1 MHGPAAALVFAATFV
16 AAAAQAAEPCSP
28 RPMLPQHVPAFVSQA
43 APVSGTS
50 AGQTAPS
57 SLLASELDIQVD
69 CLRWEASLTPRAEFI
84 GTVPIGSPVAYSAGP
99 SSPEHRIVVVPI
111 PFGSRPSR
119 LPAGTLPEFS
129 LQPAEGPRSF
139 SLGAVFPPA
148 P

>member
-1 MHGPAAALVFAATFV
+1 MHRPAAALVFAATFV

-28 RPMLPQHVPAFVSQA
+28 RPMLPQHIPAFLSQA

-50 AGQTAPS
+50 AVQPPPS
-57 SLLASELDIQVD
+57 SPLASELGVQAD

-84 GTVPIGSPVAYSAGP
+84 GTVPIGSPVAYGAAP
-99 SSPEHRIVVVPI
+99 YSPDTRIVVVPV

-119 LPAGTLPEFS
+119 LPADAPQEFS
-129 LQPAEGPRSF
+129 IQPTDGPRSF
-139 SLGAVFPPA
+139 SLGAVFPPV

>member
-1 MHGPAAALVFAATFV
+1 MHRPAAALVFAATFV
-16 AAAAQAAEPCSP
+16 AAAAPAAEPCSP

-43 APVSGTS
+43 APSSGTS
-50 AGQTAPS
+50 AVQTATFSP
-57 SLLASELDIQVD
+57 LASELDIQAN

-84 GTVPIGSPVAYSAGP
+84 GTVPIGSPVAFNFSH
-99 SSPEHRIVVVPI
+99 SSPENRIVVVPI
-111 PFGSRPSR
+111 PFGSPASR

-129 LQPAEGPRSF
+129 LQPTEDPRSF